1 MRSFKNISLVFENC
15 CADGRKFLFLRFKLQ
30 KADERVAQVISDLKI
45 QDQTKVE
52 AFVGEFDSLSKEHD
66 EILVDQFNNDDVYKK
81 SLEEVLFLLESSNS
95 CVESF
100 FLAGSI
106 VQKEHFI

>member
-1 MRSFKNISLVFENC
+1 MC
-15 CADGRKFLFLRFKLQ
+15 PDGRKFFLLRFKLQ
-30 KADERVAQVISDLKI
+30 KADKGVVQVISDLNI

-52 AFVGEFDSLSKEHD
+52 AFVDEFFLLSIKQKEIPED
-66 EILVDQFNNDDVYKK
+66 DFNKDDVYKK